1 MIARAQSYS
10 LSIIFPIEFPYL
22 RPSTVRRRAPAPN
35 KPGKP
40 VKNLRALEIE
50 NLRLLDAWSTDYFAR
65 GLMSESIT
73 LRECEAILR
82 SAKVFGTALLDNGM
96 KIRSSR
102 NHDARLS
109 ENKHDSSNFVTTLFD
124 SEGLLR
130 EEEAIDSQVLT
141 FGYVEYYIVAQGDWS
156 ALPVLA
162 LVSLYRKVY
171 TLQDVAWRTDIT
183 SQPLV
188 KAIVSIKDIEEVV
201 GYVSSFVAASGADNV
216 EHSVE
221 VARWIIRKPPPCSTS
236 GVVEDVEEGEEGI

>member
-35 KPGKP
+35 KPGRP
-40 VKNLRALEIE
+40 IKNLRALDIE

-109 ENKHDSSNFVTTLFD
+109 ENKHDSTNFVTTLFD

-141 FGYVEYYIVAQGDWS
+141 FGYVEYYIVAQGD
-156 ALPVLA
+156 
-162 LVSLYRKVY
+162 
-171 TLQDVAWRTDIT
+171 
-183 SQPLV
+183 
-188 KAIVSIKDIEEVV
+188 
-201 GYVSSFVAASGADNV
+201 
-216 EHSVE
+216 
-221 VARWIIRKPPPCSTS
+221 
-236 GVVEDVEEGEEGI
+236 